1 MVIKLLPESSFR
13 FFYSENADTLPHF
26 HRCIEILYITEG
38 SIACEINGEKLP
50 FEVNENATFSRGRY
64 VSKNIEYFIS
74 VDREPFLREI
84 QALKIKSEE
93 YLKDV
98 DLNRKNIETCNTIL
112 ETWDPAAAE
121 KKKNDDRLT
130 SMENRIG
137 GMENMIKAMYEQFK
151 KSEK

>member
-1 MVIKLLPESSFR
+1 METLNLSVRVDAKDKKSFEQFCDKVVMNVSTAINMFIKAVLREQ
-13 FFYSENADTLPHF
+13 
-26 HRCIEILYITEG
+26 
-38 SIACEINGEKLP
+38 KLP